1 MLLAVAIICP
11 QKLYKKLM
19 KEREVISSLGAGQ
32 PQHAATTNLLLLHQT
47 LFSSLVAKAPFES
60 YNIT

>member
-1 MLLAVAIICP
+1 
-11 QKLYKKLM
+11 M